1 MEFSKFDLNKELD
14 LCTDLIDSMIQM
26 ERKTFSSNPGCNA
39 ALAQRFYINCQWLKK
54 SNIFVFNLQTLKM
67 GARPTICLTALLNR
81 QHTCLQIE
89 WLKILCIRWICHPL
103 VWVTL
108 NVISGKGSCNFFSFQ
123 VQLLRWFTTCQ
134 NISPW
139 IPLTI
144 AEANGAVPE
153 YLRIGATETTAQWR
167 MVCTWIHLNPHRVK
181 PVPL

>member
-1 MEFSKFDLNKELD
+1 MLPCNTSTVCDINRQIFWQAPPVEFNKFDLNKELD

-89 WLKILCIRWICHPL
+89 WLKILCIRWICNPL
-103 VWVTL
+103 AWVTL
-108 NVISGKGSCNFFSFQ
+108 NVISGKGSCNF
-123 VQLLRWFTTCQ
+123 
-134 NISPW
+134 
-139 IPLTI
+139 
-144 AEANGAVPE
+144 
-153 YLRIGATETTAQWR
+153 
-167 MVCTWIHLNPHRVK
+167 
-181 PVPL
+181 